1 MQAFELKFTVNF
13 SFGLDNNNQLD
24 FIFKEDVLVTDIKKT
39 GTYGAE
45 EAMRLIKNKYRGSFV
60 RSVQI

>member
-24 FIFKEDVLVTDIKKT
+24 FIFKEDVVVTDISRS
-39 GTYGAE
+39 GTYGAD
-45 EAMRLIKNKYRGSFV
+45 EAMRLVKSKYKGSFI
-60 RSVQI
+60 RSITN